1 MKISIKETQNPTII
15 KFEFPD
21 FITQNQNFEFKNI
34 DEAKNSPLAQ
44 QLFYLPFVK
53 TVYISGNFIAIER
66 FSIVDW
72 KDVQDDVAEQIENF
86 VNDGGVIVLPTENAT
101 KKQPISV
108 YGETTP
114 NPASLKFVVNKALT
128 KTSAEFKNI
137 DEAKASP
144 LAQEL
149 FKFHYVKEIFITENY
164 VSVTKYDSISWDEIT
179 LELRTFIKQF
189 LENGGTVLDESLIAT
204 DIKQEKQQIKNFD
217 NLDVTSQQI
226 INILEEYVKPAVAA
240 DGGNILF
247 DSYDEDSK
255 KVKVVLQGSC
265 NGSIHARRI
274 VPLRVLR
281 ASPQHPSPGM
291 FQTDEHD
298 RCGVEREQLTQHQA
312 TQHRQA
318 QRLTQFSAHT
328 ERECQRDC
336 AEHGGHRGHQYRAQ
350 PRLCRQKNRLRG
362 GAPRALGLQRHIN
375 HQDGIFLDNAN
386 QHQNTN
392 RGNDGEFHPKHP

>member
-1 MKISIKETQNPTII
+1 MENIFVKFAKKYTIQMKISIKETQNPTII

-86 VNDGGVIVLPTENAT
+86 VNNGGVIVLPTENAT

-137 DEAKASP
+137 DEAAASP

-217 NLDVTSQQI
+217 NLDTTSQQI

-247 DSYDEDSK
+247 DSYDETDK

-265 NGSIHARRI
+265 NGCPSSTFTLKNGIENMLKSMLNDNEI
-274 VPLRVLR
+274 V
-281 ASPQHPSPGM
+281 
-291 FQTDEHD
+291 
-298 RCGVEREQLTQHQA
+298 VE
-312 TQHRQA
+312 
-318 QRLTQFSAHT
+318 
-328 ERECQRDC
+328 
-336 AEHGGHRGHQYRAQ
+336 
-350 PRLCRQKNRLRG
+350 
-362 GAPRALGLQRHIN
+362 ALNG
-375 HQDGIFLDNAN
+375 
-386 QHQNTN
+386 
-392 RGNDGEFHPKHP
+392 